1 MRLLALCLLFLQ
13 QQAPDPNQKQT
24 FVIVQPAPPPSVW
37 NPNVFEPTPL
47 QIQQEADRACNQWKD
62 VKEQW
67 AACHSGW
74 IQGYGFRERLPRPTQ
89 DQGRH
94 VSDPPK
100 EPPSVANVAGLGW
113 VANAAALR
121 QHIKSAKKPQASGN
135 GIVALRLMIT
145 ATGAVRKADVT
156 AARDPLQRAA
166 VLKAAESWTFTP
178 FSQGDVI
185 AIVPITFRNGTAH
198 SALWD

>member
-24 FVIVQPAPPPSVW
+24 FLIVQPAPPPSVW
-37 NPNVFEPTPL
+37 NPNVVEPTPL
-47 QIQQEADRACNQWKD
+47 EIQQEADRACNQWKD

-74 IQGYGFRERLPRPTQ
+74 IQGYGFRVRLPRPTQ

-100 EPPSVANVAGLGW
+100 EPPSVANVPGWGW

-121 QHIKSAKKPQASGN
+121 QHIKSIKKPEAVGN
-135 GIVALRLMIT
+135 GPRRLT
-145 ATGAVRKADVT
+145 PGDHLGAVRKIDVT
-156 AARDPLQRAA
+156 VWRDAALRAT
-166 VLKAAESWTFTP
+166 VLKAAESWTSRRLPRAT
-178 FSQGDVI
+178 
-185 AIVPITFRNGTAH
+185 
-198 SALWD
+198 

>member
-1 MRLLALCLLFLQ
+1 MTRILLIVMTLLTVQ
-13 QQAPDPNQKQT
+13 DVPKQT
-24 FVIVQPAPPPSVW
+24 ITEVRPAPSPGVW

-121 QHIKSAKKPQASGN
+121 QHIKSIKKPEASGGN
-135 GIVALRLMIT
+135 DIIGLRLAIT
-145 ATGAVRKADVT
+145 ATGAVRKIDVT
-156 AARDPLQRAA
+156 VWRDPLLRAA
-166 VLKAAESWTFTP
+166 VLKAAETWTFTP